1 MPPGSWGLSWRRIQ
15 RTRQSDQRSRC
26 LWVQMP
32 DSNWGRSAAGVPL
45 RPGLHLSAQE
55 SVGGREG
62 ADLSGT
68 LLPLVTGT
76 PGGFPHSPAQDLT
89 PNSPAPRPGANLLLG
104 AQGRTCWGPRTHS
117 RPVPWAPW
125 PGRKG
130 ARTSGSPGGASALS
144 IAGARPPS
152 THLGAGPPSAPAAPA
167 AGRHPPT
174 PGWGPAPR
182 APPWVPPPGAA
193 AIRPRTSSGPS
204 QATASVAPGRRPSCS
219 RSCWALRPRAARGPQ
234 PRPPGGRSA
243 WGRGRGAGRGRE
255 SLRLG
260 RPLGIPFRRD
270 PRFPDATRV
279 SAGRRAGG
287 YGPRGAGLGPPAPR
301 RFLALRY
308 GRAGLRPGLRS
319 VGQGPGRRAREGL
332 GPAAADARTQSRTR
346 KAW

>member
-45 RPGLHLSAQE
+45 RPGLRLSAQE

-68 LLPLVTGT
+68 LLPLVIGT
-76 PGGFPHSPAQDLT
+76 PGGFPHSPAQDHT

-117 RPVPWAPW
+117 RPVLWAPW

-219 RSCWALRPRAARGPQ
+219 RSCWALRPGAPASAAGRAERLGAGPRGGAGPGVAET
-234 PRPPGGRSA
+234 RPPALHPFSQGPAFPRRHPSECRPEG
-243 WGRGRGAGRGRE
+243 GRGRAERSRVRAA
-255 SLRLG
+255 SSPPLP
-260 RPLGIPFRRD
+260 RPAL
-270 PRFPDATRV
+270 
-279 SAGRRAGG
+279 RAGG
-287 YGPRGAGLGPPAPR
+287 AEAWTPARRPGSWEEGQGGAGSC
-301 RFLALRY
+301 
-308 GRAGLRPGLRS
+308 GR
-319 VGQGPGRRAREGL
+319 
-332 GPAAADARTQSRTR
+332 
-346 KAW
+346 